1 MVFGDG
7 SSMYVLC
14 TDDVND
20 RNHPDEDD
28 NTFSLTRNTEEEK
41 KRKSTQNDRLT
52 SLCVTRSVMYCEILD
67 RFIQRKSCIVSCLAM
82 NSNQIITVD
91 YTTTTQHNVALY
103 VYL

>member
-41 KRKSTQNDRLT
+41 KNGNRHKMTDLP
-52 SLCVTRSVMYCEILD
+52 LSV
-67 RFIQRKSCIVSCLAM
+67 
-82 NSNQIITVD
+82 
-91 YTTTTQHNVALY
+91 
-103 VYL
+103 